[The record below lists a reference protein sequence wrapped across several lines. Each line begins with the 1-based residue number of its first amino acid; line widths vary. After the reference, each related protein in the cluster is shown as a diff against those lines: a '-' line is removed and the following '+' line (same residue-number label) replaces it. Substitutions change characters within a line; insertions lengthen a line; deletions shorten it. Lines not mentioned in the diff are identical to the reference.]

1 MAIKVYIS
9 GNSGNKEIVTHQQRI
24 VMILNSLA
32 IECETV
38 DIAAPGMDEAKDYMR
53 EKGKK
58 KDGQRFVLPPQIFNG
73 EKYCG
78 DYEDFDIAN
87 EDDTLEEF
95 LGIPR
100 KTPKSV
106 PAGEATEGPEV
117 GKLPGDSQPPAGGE
131 GTEQPPAEPMEVEKS
146 VESADETHQGSDDQ
160 LPAEA
165 PPSEAEVEKAP
176 SPPPPTE
183 PSEPVEGCQNEEQ
196 PTEEPPVIEAS
207 ENLSNDPDHEQVEE
221 TTLVPDEQQ
230 DVMNN
235 TTTDHE
241 QPDWTGQNGVQ
252 EDDQNGVPKDIPA
265 LGPSTLE
272 ECPLGPKG
280 NRLKLDI
287 DEKRAEGGY
296 QDLKNCGK
304 FWRAAVMMGTP

>member
-1 MAIKVYIS
+1 M
-9 GNSGNKEIVTHQQRI
+9 
-24 VMILNSLA
+24 
-32 IECETV
+32 
-38 DIAAPGMDEAKDYMR
+38 
-53 EKGKK
+53 
-58 KDGQRFVLPPQIFNG
+58 
-73 EKYCG
+73 
-78 DYEDFDIAN
+78 
-87 EDDTLEEF
+87 
-95 LGIPR
+95 
-100 KTPKSV
+100 
-106 PAGEATEGPEV
+106 
-117 GKLPGDSQPPAGGE
+117 
-131 GTEQPPAEPMEVEKS
+131 
-146 VESADETHQGSDDQ
+146 
-160 LPAEA
+160 
-165 PPSEAEVEKAP
+165 
-176 SPPPPTE
+176 
-183 PSEPVEGCQNEEQ
+183 
-196 PTEEPPVIEAS
+196 IEAS

-252 EDDQNGVPKDIPA
+252 EDDQNGLPKDIPA

-304 FWRAAVMMGTP
+304 FWRAAVMMGTRKKQYYVLNIPARSFFGECILCCPGMFVSSIWSALCHPYPALQQKSVQITGLSKSPEGVKSK